1 MSGLLLW
8 PAGTVRADMP
18 MHPLAVGQREG
29 PQPDD
34 VAARMTPDEGCTS
47 SPTKKHTLVNAHP
60 TDTDITRTTTDDR
73 AIIVSTKLCQTCS
86 RWVHF
91 HNLQEA
97 A

>member
-34 VAARMTPDEGCTS
+34 VATPMSPTVGCTS
-47 SPTKKHTLVNAHP
+47 SPSKKHTLVNAHP
-60 TDTDITRTTTDDR
+60 TDTDISRVTTGGR
-73 AIIVSTKLCQTCS
+73 AILLTTKLCQTCS
-86 RWVHF
+86 LGVQVVK
-91 HNLQEA
+91 LQEA
-97 A
+97 